1 MSLHAF
7 FTSRASGYVVTVVLG
22 LATFVACSSDPP
34 KNGNGVNDV
43 RKACDIR
50 TTWVRAN
57 NDCTL
62 CENAAVSPRC
72 ECSALVDV
80 SAACLDQGNARRAAC
95 PENLDAD
102 CVFKCDRT
110 DCACIEACYANDA
123 KCKEATAARDG
134 CVAETCTPKCK

>member
-1 MSLHAF
+1 MFLNDL
-7 FTSRASGYVVTVVLG
+7 GYVIVVG
-22 LATFVACSSDPP
+22 VVVGGCSSDPP

-43 RKACDIR
+43 RKACEIR
-50 TTWVRAN
+50 ATWVRSN
-57 NDCTL
+57 NDCSL
-62 CENAAVSPRC
+62 CESAAISPRC

-80 SAACLDQGNARRAAC
+80 SAACVDQGNARRSAC

-110 DCACIEACYANDA
+110 DCACIDACYSDA
-123 KCKEATAARDG
+123 KCREATAARDG